1 MEIGT
6 NVTNQQLPQPWPQL
20 RVKHSL
26 PHHARE
32 AISDLAPGLS
42 PGSAPVTSCFSHT
55 RNAKGFTVPVSWP
68 LQMLTPF
75 PGSFPSF
82 KIHLP
87 CCLLYPVGSSPWCP
101 SPILSLQ
108 LQALEMGLWIHF
120 VSESGDP
127 GVGRG
132 LSKLLQTDLPGWVL
146 CFKDSCGG
154 TSRKVM
160 PSLK

>member
-1 MEIGT
+1 
-6 NVTNQQLPQPWPQL
+6 
-20 RVKHSL
+20 
-26 PHHARE
+26 
-32 AISDLAPGLS
+32 
-42 PGSAPVTSCFSHT
+42 
-55 RNAKGFTVPVSWP
+55 
-68 LQMLTPF
+68 MLTPF
-75 PGSFPSF
+75 LGSFPSF
-82 KIHLP
+82 KIQLP
-87 CCLLYPVGSSPWCP
+87 CCLLYPVGSSPWRP
-101 SPILSLQ
+101 APILSLQ

-146 CFKDSCGG
+146 CFKDSSGG